1 MVLASCNG
9 PIETILSNNE
19 KYFGKMIDSETR
31 FDTAYTEGGLNFY
44 YCYSIKNKT
53 NWSEDKTAEFQKK
66 LMEKILSENLKP
78 RVNLENAEF
87 KVLHDNDYNIYFLYR
102 DFVSGSKLASIKFNK
117 SIEGYQLEKSASE
130 WDESVD
136 LFYNKLIM
144 PNK

>member
-1 MVLASCNG
+1 MVLVSCNG

-19 KYFGKMIDSETR
+19 KYFGKMIDNETR

-53 NWSEDKTAEFQKK
+53 NWSEDETAEFQKK

-87 KVLHDNDYNIYFLYR
+87 KVLHDNDYNINFLYR
-102 DFVSGSKLASIKFNK
+102 DFVSGSNLVTIKFNK
-117 SIEGYQLEKSASE
+117 SVEGYQLDKTTSE

-136 LFYNKLIM
+136 MFYNKLIV